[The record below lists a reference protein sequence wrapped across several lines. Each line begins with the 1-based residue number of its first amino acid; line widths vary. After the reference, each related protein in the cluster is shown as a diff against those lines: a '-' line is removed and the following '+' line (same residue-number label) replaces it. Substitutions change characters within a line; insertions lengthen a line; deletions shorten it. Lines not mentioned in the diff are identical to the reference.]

1 MKVNLFEQLILWL
14 YYNRQEFT
22 ITTGIV
28 YGHKMYKYNG
38 YTFIE
43 LDDNTIAVE
52 GENFYYKVTNP
63 DDLLKILRAVR

>member
-1 MKVNLFEQLILWL
+1 MKVNLFEQLVLWL
-14 YYNRQEFT
+14 IKNRREFT
-22 ITTGIV
+22 ISTGIE

-43 LDDNTIAVE
+43 LDDDTIAVE
-52 GENFYYKVTNP
+52 GENFYYKVTNS

>member
-1 MKVNLFEQLILWL
+1 MSNSLFEQLVLWL
-14 YYNRQEFT
+14 IKNRREFT
-22 ITTGIV
+22 ISTGIV

-43 LDDNTIAVE
+43 LDDDTVAVE
-52 GENFYYKVTNP
+52 GENFYYKVTNS